1 MFLNRRAYRQINK
14 RMAIESFNKELE
26 FDESRIR
33 TKVVIE
39 TSFSKEIR
47 ILLCKGQ
54 IMKEHKTAFP
64 IIIHLLEGEIV
75 LGVKGTSHIMKIG
88 DVIALEGDVPHDLT
102 AKENS
107 VVRLSLSKHDKVER
121 LKDVIEN

>member
-1 MFLNRRAYRQINK
+1 MT
-14 RMAIESFNKELE
+14 IESFNKELE
-26 FDESRIR
+26 FDESRVK
-33 TKVVIE
+33 TKIVIE

-64 IIIHLLEGEIV
+64 IIIHLLEGEIM
-75 LGVKGTSHIMKIG
+75 LGVKGTSHIMKTG
-88 DVIALEGDVPHDLT
+88 DVIALEGDVPHDLM

-107 VVRLSLSKHDKVER
+107 IVRLTLSKHDKAER
-121 LKDVIEN
+121 LKDVIENKE